1 MSQKYIDKLKRFDL
15 LILSLDGNKEVHESI
30 RGKRS
35 YEKLVRAVEIAKEHN
50 LTVAAMLTLTTKNF
64 PVLKEALEFSKKNK
78 ILQMVGT
85 LQEFG
90 EDQVNLFL
98 SRDQIE
104 KYSSIY

>member
-1 MSQKYIDKLKRFDL
+1 
-15 LILSLDGNKEVHESI
+15 
-30 RGKRS
+30 
-35 YEKLVRAVEIAKEHN
+35 
-50 LTVAAMLTLTTKNF
+50 MLTLTTKNF